1 MKSKSLFVVLVFN
14 TCLIIH
20 VHAQNESNGSAPRQ
34 QAYMP
39 SDGIQTNQDLR
50 YEKEQPTEYY
60 RANELSFDA
69 FGTAAIG
76 EYTIE
81 HLANQ
86 SPNSVRKDTQ
96 FGVGAGVNYFA
107 TRYIGIGAEAYSQN
121 TTGVFI
127 DSASANLLL
136 RAPLGQSGVAPYLM
150 GGGGHQFDD
159 AKYWFGQAGGGLEYR
174 FLKHLGLFID
184 ARVVWP
190 NETKAYGVGR
200 AGLNFSF

>member
-1 MKSKSLFVVLVFN
+1 MKLKYLFMA
-14 TCLIIH
+14 LIMTVSFAIRLQ
-20 VHAQNESNGSAPRQ
+20 AGDTTNGVAPMQ
-34 QAYMP
+34 PSYMEN
-39 SDGIQTNQDLR
+39 DGIRTNQDLR
-50 YEKEQPTEYY
+50 YENEEPTEHY
-60 RANELSFDA
+60 RANELSLDV

-76 EYTIE
+76 EYTVE

-86 SPNSVRKDTQ
+86 SLNSVRQNTQ

-121 TTGVFI
+121 ITGIFI

-136 RAPLGQSGVAPYLM
+136 RAPLGESGVAPYLM

-159 AKYWFGQAGGGLEYR
+159 SKYWFGQAGGGLEYR

>member
-1 MKSKSLFVVLVFN
+1 MQGK
-14 TCLIIH
+14 
-20 VHAQNESNGSAPRQ
+20 AQVDTNAPAPRQ
-34 QAYMP
+34 QTSMANE
-39 SDGIQTNQDLR
+39 GIQTNQDLR
-50 YEKEQPTEYY
+50 YEKEEPTEYY

-76 EYTIE
+76 EYTVE
-81 HLANQ
+81 HLASQ

-136 RAPLGQSGVAPYLM
+136 RFPIGESGIAPYIM

-174 FLKHLGLFID
+174 FVKDL
-184 ARVVWP
+184 
-190 NETKAYGVGR
+190 R
-200 AGLNFSF
+200 AVY